1 MNEPL
6 FKMAGLDITST
17 ELAIGLLALALGFIF
32 ARLIAGRPP
41 QPDGIGEID
50 QRLEELDGRLRTMA
64 EILGTRQQDVA
75 RHLGERLDT
84 LSDRVGAT
92 LTHGATATNQSLTRL
107 HERIAVIDRAQ
118 RGIADLSGKMDDL
131 TAIFTN
137 KQARGAF
144 GQGAMEAIV
153 ADCLPCDAY
162 AFQATLT
169 SGVRPDCLVA
179 MPNAL
184 PLAIDAKFPLESALA
199 IARSE
204 TEEAEARARGLFRR
218 DCLRHVIDIRDKYLI
233 PGETQDLALMFV
245 PSESLF
251 ARLHEEF
258 DDVVQRAHRA
268 RVIIVSPSLLVLAVQ
283 LVRSLNRDR
292 RVEEAA
298 HLIKL
303 EVGNMIEDL
312 CRLRERVGKLASH
325 HDQARRDLELIVT
338 STDKLVRR
346 GERISDM
353 ELDSDAPERARG
365 LG

>member
-6 FKMAGLDITST
+6 FKMAGLDIT
-17 ELAIGLLALALGFIF
+17 AVGLVIVVLALFVGFIL
-32 ARLIAGRPP
+32 ARLAGRAAVPGLP
-41 QPDGIGEID
+41 SGDID
-50 QRLEELDGRLRTMA
+50 TRLDDLDGRLRTMA
-64 EILGTRQQDVA
+64 EVLGTRQQDFA

-92 LTHGATATNQSLTRL
+92 LTQGTTATTQSLTRL

-131 TAIFTN
+131 TKIFSN

-153 ADCLPCDAY
+153 ADCLPVGSY
-162 AFQATLT
+162 TFQTTLST
-169 SGVRPDCLVA
+169 GVRPDCLVD

-199 IARSE
+199 IDQAE
-204 TEEAEARARGLFRR
+204 TEEAETRARTLLRR
-218 DCLRHVIDIRDKYLI
+218 DCLKHVVDIRDKYLI
-233 PGETQDLALMFV
+233 PGETQDMALMFV

-258 DDVVQRAHRA
+258 DDVVQKAHRA
-268 RVIIVSPSLLVLAVQ
+268 RIIIVSPSLFVVAIQ

-298 HLIKL
+298 HLIQA
-303 EVGNMIEDL
+303 EVGNMLEDL
-312 CRLRERVGKLASH
+312 DRLRDRVAKLQSH
-325 HDQARRDLELIVT
+325 HDQARRDLDLIVT
-338 STDKLVRR
+338 STDKLIRR
-346 GERISDM
+346 GEKIAEMDVDG
-353 ELDSDAPERARG
+353 EEEAVTA
-365 LG
+365 